1 MDDVQL
7 QLAQKRI
14 PKCAGVAL
22 CGLDTDK
29 NFAVLKGQ
37 YVSRTRLPE
46 KLSMQERH
54 PPVGNQPN
62 RNFARLAQISLFSL
76 LQLQR
81 MLHRF
86 GRELFERGNI
96 DPSFPLQVAHVD
108 FRNCHSEGVKN
119 SWSLPRGETKAIIRD
134 VSLRST

>member
-29 NFAVLKGQ
+29 NVAVLKGQ
-37 YVSRTRLPE
+37 YVSRTRLSE

-54 PPVGNQPN
+54 PPIGNYPN
-62 RNFARLAQISLFSL
+62 ENFARLAQVSLF
-76 LQLQR
+76 
-81 MLHRF
+81 RF
-86 GRELFERGNI
+86 AQHDIALGWRPVFRLKIARDQTCTLIEAQIR
-96 DPSFPLQVAHVD
+96 PSPL
-108 FRNCHSEGVKN
+108 N
-119 SWSLPRGETKAIIRD
+119 
-134 VSLRST
+134 

>member
-37 YVSRTRLPE
+37 YVSRSRLSE
-46 KLSMQERH
+46 KPPMQKPH
-54 PPVGNQPN
+54 PSIGNQPDE
-62 RNFARLAQISLFSL
+62 NFAQLAQVSLFSL

-81 MLHRF
+81 MLH
-86 GRELFERGNI
+86 GVARELFKFGNI
-96 DPSFPLQVAHVD
+96 D
-108 FRNCHSEGVKN
+108 
-119 SWSLPRGETKAIIRD
+119 
-134 VSLRST
+134 